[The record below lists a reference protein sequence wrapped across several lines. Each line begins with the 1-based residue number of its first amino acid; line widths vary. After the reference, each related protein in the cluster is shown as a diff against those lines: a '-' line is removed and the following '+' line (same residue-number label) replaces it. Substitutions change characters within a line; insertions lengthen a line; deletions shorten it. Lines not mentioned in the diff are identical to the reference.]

1 MQKTT
6 SFYSGLLGTKLT
18 FSKKKQTMNLQ
29 LGAELFRGGL
39 LLIRR
44 VPLKTIDCFLLLL
57 VRYQCVCVFVCVN
70 CSLYLIDYWFSVI
83 IDCTI

>member
-1 MQKTT
+1 MQKIT